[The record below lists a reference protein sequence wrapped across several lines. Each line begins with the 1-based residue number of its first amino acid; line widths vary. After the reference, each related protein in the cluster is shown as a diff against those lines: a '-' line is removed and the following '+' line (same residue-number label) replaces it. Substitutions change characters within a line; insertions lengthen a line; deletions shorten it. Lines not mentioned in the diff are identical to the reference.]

1 MSCTS
6 CSESIE
12 SSLLLVEGVKKAVVG
27 LALEEAKINYDPN
40 VTNTTR
46 IIKAVVDAGFGADLI
61 GSENDANKVHIKLEG
76 IISPEGMNSIMQSL
90 EGLNGVNNVEIDTNE
105 AIVIVSYDPDLT
117 GPRSILSFIQNSC
130 PDSNHYQASLHI
142 PKKQR
147 DTERNHE
154 IKTYRNQF
162 LWSCFFSVPVFIFSM
177 VLPMIPP
184 YGDWLSYKI
193 HNMLT
198 IGMVLRLI
206 LCTPVQF
213 FIGRR

>member
-12 SSLLLVEGVKKAVVG
+12 RSLLTVEGVKKAVVG

-40 VTNTTR
+40 VTNTTL
-46 IIKAVVDAGFGADLI
+46 IIKAVLDAGFGAELI
-61 GSENDANKVHIKLEG
+61 ASGNNANKVHIKLEG
-76 IISPEGMNSIMQSL
+76 IISNMNSITQAL
-90 EGLNGVNNVEIDTNE
+90 ELLNGVNSVEVDSKEN
-105 AIVIVSYDPDLT
+105 IVIVGYDPELT
-117 GPRSILSFIQNSC
+117 GPRSILSFVQDLCNA
-130 PDSNHYQASLHI
+130 SNRYEASLYI
-142 PKKQR
+142 PEKQR

-162 LWSCFFSVPVFIFSM
+162 LWSCLFSVPVFIFSM
-177 VLPMIPP
+177 VLPMMPP
-184 YGDWLSYKI
+184 YGNWLSYKI

-213 FIGRR
+213 IIGGR